1 MRDLGG
7 TEISEFDNDW
17 YCIINNHPVHIAS
30 MCGSIPTQFRN
41 IETLRKMQQLIGK
54 MPYITDVTL
63 NLKSINDEI
72 VGKYS
77 YLQNMQLRT
86 LIEEL
91 TRTNDNVTYNM
102 NWALEVRLYASSF
115 VDKAR
120 KGFYSYARVG
130 QSNEWFQVAK
140 PDNELD
146 LKSVDLQLPILN
158 LNVGKQ
164 LPVLFVMPQ

>member
-1 MRDLGG
+1 MRNLGG
-7 TEISEFDNDW
+7 TEITEFDNDW

-30 MCGSIPTQFRN
+30 MGGNIPVQFRD
-41 IETLRKMQQLIGK
+41 IESLRKMQYQIGN
-54 MPYITDVTL
+54 MPYITGVTL
-63 NLKSINDEI
+63 NLNLINNEI
-72 VGKYS
+72 AGKYS

-91 TRTNDNVTYNM
+91 NRINDNVTYNM

-140 PDNELD
+140 PENELD
-146 LKSVDLQLPILN
+146 YKSLELSLPILKLNVEDQLPIL
-158 LNVGKQ
+158 
-164 LPVLFVMPQ
+164 FVMPD

>member
-7 TEISEFDNDW
+7 TEITEFDNDW

-30 MCGSIPTQFRN
+30 MCGNIPMQFRN
-41 IETLRKMQQLIGK
+41 IASLRKMQQLIGN

-63 NLKSINDEI
+63 NLNSINNEI
-72 VGKYS
+72 AGKFS
-77 YLQNMQLRT
+77 YLQNMQIRT

-91 TRTNDNVTYNM
+91 TRTNVNVTYNM
-102 NWALEVRLYASSF
+102 NWVLEVRLYASSF

-130 QSNEWFQVAK
+130 QSNVWFQVAK

-146 LKSVDLQLPILN
+146 RKSVDLQLPVLE
-158 LNVGKQ
+158 LNVEEQ
-164 LPVLFVMPQ
+164 LPMLFEMPQ